1 MILNDKQQ
9 EAYDLII
16 SGYNIFI
23 TGAGGVGKSAII
35 KLVSDY
41 FKSLN
46 KKIGITSTTGI
57 SAILIGGSTL
67 HSFLGIGLGNDS
79 TESIITYILKNP
91 TIRKRWLEL
100 EVLIIDEISMLSPE
114 LFDKLE
120 LIARTIRCSSKCFGG
135 IQIILS
141 GDFCQ
146 LPCISKNNNII
157 FCFKAQTWDKCI
169 YKTIYFDKVIRQED
183 IKFQNCLNN
192 IRVGIL
198 TDDDINILK
207 SRVGVKLINDNNI
220 LPTKL
225 FPLNKSVED
234 INNIELDKLAA
245 NNVDFYEYNS
255 QYQLLSNSK
264 NKNNIIDRIKKNF
277 LVPEILQICIGAQVM
292 LLINLD
298 ISSGCVN
305 GSRGVVVDF
314 KNDLPVVK
322 FLNGNT
328 CIIDYHTWTIEENN
342 VKIMY
347 INQIPL
353 KVAYAISIH
362 KGQGSTIDY
371 AEIDL
376 YHIFEYGQAYVAL
389 SRVKT
394 LEGLSIINMD
404 LSKFKAH
411 PEAIE
416 YYSKL

>member
-35 KLVSDY
+35 KLVSEY

-255 QYQLLSNSK
+255 QYELLSNSK

-322 FLNGNT
+322 FLNGVT